1 MLQELQYFIKSILY
15 WIFVLFLFSF
25 LFFIPI
31 FSNKSITTLVFRN
44 ISERLLPP
52 NVEFV
57 VTDPL
62 SAFVSHLTISI
73 TLAFLVTFPFL
84 LYGIMSYL
92 SPVLSKIE
100 RTKIFKVLVP
110 STLLFISGCIFAYY
124 FIIPI
129 TFKLL
134 YEFAVSIEATQFFL
148 VNEFIYLVAGL
159 MVITGILFLLP
170 IFMIFLTFIGLVEK
184 GFWLKKWR
192 QSLLFFL
199 IFSAVITPDG
209 TGITM
214 LLLSIPLI
222 ALYSLGCI
230 ITRQK

>member
-31 FSNKSITTLVFRN
+31 FSNRSITTLVFRN